1 MPNEENTQ
9 QPKPEEK
16 PEDNS
21 EFENK
26 VLNWLDRLSK
36 DVAYLKAKEDKEE
49 ENDEEEVQIEF

>member
-1 MPNEENTQ
+1 MPNEEEMK